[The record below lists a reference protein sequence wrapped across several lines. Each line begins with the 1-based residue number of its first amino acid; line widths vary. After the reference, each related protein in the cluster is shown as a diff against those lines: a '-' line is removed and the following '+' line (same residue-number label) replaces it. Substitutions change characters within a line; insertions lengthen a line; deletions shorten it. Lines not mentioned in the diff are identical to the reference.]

1 MARIVPANKFI
12 RKGVDEGEYADAGIT
27 ESLRQLRRRVQ
38 GTAEKGLGA
47 AGRTGAVRS
56 RPSRMAPV
64 IGLESSGSGPRTQRG
79 RSRERT
85 AKSGGTTREGLS
97 SRVDEGFLFFGGAM
111 TIKAFNIIEST
122 LREGEQFAPAHFTP
136 SQKIAIAEM
145 LDEFGVEYLELT
157 SPCALPQSEA
167 DLRSVAA
174 LPLRAKV
181 LTHVR
186 CHLADAK
193 LAIDTGADGID
204 VLFGTSSAMREFS
217 HGKSVD
223 EIIEAGTEVVRY
235 IQSQGL
241 EVRFSSADS
250 FRSDPRDLLRVYQ
263 ATDRLHPQRV
273 GLADTVGI
281 ATPNQVFEMVSMVR
295 KAVDCDIEFHA
306 HNDTGC
312 AIANAFAALE
322 AGATHIDTT
331 VLGIGERN
339 GIVPLSGMIARL
351 LSVHP
356 ELVAPYRPE
365 SLPQLDRI
373 VADMFGGDLH
383 FDAAITGD
391 TAFPHKAGR
400 QPNAVLNNPSS
411 YEIFDP
417 ARFGRERTVMAGH
430 RLTGRH
436 AIASRATAL
445 GRRFDEQQLR
455 AVTDEVKLRCDSGP
469 LDNDELDHLIVNWAT

>member
-1 MARIVPANKFI
+1 VPIDRFA
-12 RKGVDEGEYADAGIT
+12 
-27 ESLRQLRRRVQ
+27 
-38 GTAEKGLGA
+38 
-47 AGRTGAVRS
+47 
-56 RPSRMAPV
+56 
-64 IGLESSGSGPRTQRG
+64 
-79 RSRERT
+79 
-85 AKSGGTTREGLS
+85 
-97 SRVDEGFLFFGGAM
+97 
-111 TIKAFNIIEST
+111 IIDST
-122 LREGEQFAPAHFTP
+122 LREGEQFAKTSFSTG
-136 SQKIAIAEM
+136 QKVEIALA
-145 LDEFGVEYLELT
+145 LDDFGVEYLELT
-157 SPCALPQSEA
+157 SPCASPQSEA
-167 DLRSVAA
+167 DLRTVAA

-186 CHLADAK
+186 CHLDDARI
-193 LAIDTGADGID
+193 AIDTGADGID

-223 EIIEAGTEVVRY
+223 EIIEAGTEVVHY

-241 EVRFSSADS
+241 EVRFSSEDS
-250 FRSDPRDLLRVYQ
+250 FRSEPRDLLRVYQ
-263 ATDRLHPQRV
+263 AIDRLHPQRV

-351 LSVHP
+351 LSLHP
-356 ELVAPYRPE
+356 ELVAQYRLEILPE
-365 SLPQLDRI
+365 LDRM
-373 VADMFGGDLH
+373 VADIVGIEIPFN
-383 FDAAITGD
+383 AAITGD
-391 TAFPHKAGR
+391 TAFHHKAGMHT
-400 QPNAVLNNPSS
+400 NAVLNNPSS

-436 AIASRATAL
+436 AIASRASTLGLTLTDRELRVLTA
-445 GRRFDEQQLR
+445 
-455 AVTDEVKLRCDSGP
+455 EVKRRADTGP
-469 LDNDELDHLIVNWAT
+469 LSNDELDDLLRGSVPA